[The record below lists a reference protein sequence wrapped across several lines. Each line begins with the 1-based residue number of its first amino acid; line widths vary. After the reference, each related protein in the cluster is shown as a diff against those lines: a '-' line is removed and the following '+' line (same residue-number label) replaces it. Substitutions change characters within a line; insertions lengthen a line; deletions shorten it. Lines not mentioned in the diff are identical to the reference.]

1 MSVGL
6 LVDATCDLPSSVL
19 ERFNVNVIPSRIEG
33 NTEPYIDNRSKES
46 SIQFYNNLGKKG
58 ISHFKLNPLTSKS
71 FVDLLKADLL
81 YHYDNLLVI
90 APHLKLNETLTSVR
104 QGILEI
110 QPEIEQLRHQARL
123 KNNFKVRVIE
133 SNNGFAGYGLNL
145 YEALRLMGEK
155 AHSVDQLKKPL
166 DSFKYCVNTYVL
178 PGEQGLN
185 SELLA
190 EPPFNVNWL
199 ALKKYR
205 FSAQLPAFRIA
216 DNSFSKIATIKASNA
231 TNTFLE
237 LMYDEVTRN
246 TFDNHLLNI
255 SYAGNLA
262 HLRVLPTFRA
272 LHEHVKNKGGKMV
285 HSVMSPSNGVLLGP
299 GALSA
304 AFSTKN

>member
-19 ERFNVNVIPSRIEG
+19 ERFNVNIIPSRI
-33 NTEPYIDNRSKES
+33 NSKSDVYVDDRSKDS
-46 SIQFYNNLGKKG
+46 SIQFYSSLGKKG
-58 ISHFKLNPLTSKS
+58 IGQFKLNPLTSTG
-71 FVDLLKADLL
+71 FVELLKADLL

-104 QGILEI
+104 QGILEV
-110 QPEIEQLRHQARL
+110 QPEIEQLRREARL

-166 DSFKYCVNTYVL
+166 DAFKHCVNTYVL

-190 EPPFNVNWL
+190 EPPFSLNWL
-199 ALKKYR
+199 SLKKYR
-205 FSAQLPAFRIA
+205 FSTQLPVFRIA
-216 DNSFSKIATIKASNA
+216 DNGFSKIATLKTANA
-231 TNTFLE
+231 TNAFLQ
-237 LMYDEVTRN
+237 LIYDEVTRN

-272 LHEHVKNKGGKMV
+272 LHDHVKNKGGKMV
-285 HSVMSPSNGVLLGP
+285 HSVMSPSNGVQLGP
-299 GALSA
+299 GAISV